1 MTNTEL
7 ITFLA
12 AGDFSDEQ
20 AYNLLTADIFDSTS
34 PGQLVRAQATIRYF
48 ELELRQSAF
57 PALRFLNG
65 AGRADGKHVAW
76 LVETDFADE
85 DAVELLSSELLPFLG
100 PGQIAAEQ
108 GTISYFQGKL
118 REVVFP
124 AIRAAKSSRT
134 KSTADV
140 PGTNAPENVSDAAA
154 PKDSP
159 EVVQNRLDRL
169 SAPEAGE

>member
-34 PGQLVRAQATIRYF
+34 PGQLVRAQGTVRYF

-85 DAVELLSSELLPFLG
+85 EAVELLSSELPFLG
-100 PGQIAAEQ
+100 PGQMAAEQ

-124 AIRAAKSSRT
+124 AIRAAKSAGT
-134 KSTADV
+134 KSAADV
-140 PGTNAPENVSDAAA
+140 LRTNAPENVSDAAA